1 MSLTELMQHFFRL
14 FGLRNAIFLE
24 GLYDRLDLFSI
35 SVSDLQD
42 AVRRARNPGA
52 YALAL
57 SRCASRIF
65 CIADHFRGSLP
76 LVPAMVKKFPAAG
89 CSYCHTKP
97 CSCGVLRPEHTAFEH
112 IPAQFEWSLREWQRH
127 IRDVYGDRNLQR
139 GIEVILNR
147 LFREVEELRS
157 VSRRVPRWTS
167 SADEILHEH
176 ADELADALAW
186 VISAA
191 NVLEVDLE
199 KCVLGRYGGGCTSCL
214 VTPCSCTHF
223 SRIQIDW
230 EPLLALGEIP
240 IRLASEQIPR

>member
-1 MSLTELMQHFFRL
+1 MSLTRLMQHFFRL

-42 AVRRARNPGA
+42 AVRRARDHGA

-57 SRCASRIF
+57 ARCVSRVF

-76 LVPAMVKKFPAAG
+76 LASAMVKKFPAAG

-97 CSCGVLRPEHTAFEH
+97 CSCGVLRPEYTPFEH
-112 IPAQFEWSLREWQRH
+112 IPAQFEWSLREWQQH
-127 IRDVYGDRNLQR
+127 IKDVYGDRNLQR

-167 SADEILHEH
+167 TAEDILREH
-176 ADELADALAW
+176 ADELADGLAW
-186 VISAA
+186 VLSAA

-199 KCVLGRYGGGCTSCL
+199 AAVLDRYRSCTSCAAS
-214 VTPCSCTHF
+214 PCTCTHF
-223 SRIQIDW
+223 SRSQIDW
-230 EPLLALGEIP
+230 EPLLAMGEIP